1 MGGWTVEDARDAEQR
16 ERLLE
21 EERSF
26 VAYCPRALDE
36 LAHAAIKF
44 SVALLDSVQRR
55 WEDSS
60 KILSEARG
68 ELVAE
73 LELR

>member
-36 LAHAAIKF
+36 LAQAAIKF
-44 SVALLDSVQRR
+44 SVALWIQCSADGRTRR
-55 WEDSS
+55 RSS
-60 KILSEARG
+60 ARPAASSSPSLS
-68 ELVAE
+68 
-73 LELR
+73 